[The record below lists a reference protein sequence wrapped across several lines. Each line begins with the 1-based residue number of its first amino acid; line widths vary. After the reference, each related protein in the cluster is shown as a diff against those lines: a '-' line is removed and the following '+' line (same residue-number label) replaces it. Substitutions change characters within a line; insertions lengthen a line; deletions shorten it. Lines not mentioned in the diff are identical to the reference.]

1 MAKLVSKSGTKSVV
15 WDFFGL
21 ELRKDGKPVDDG
33 SAICRS
39 CRKRVLAKH
48 GNTSNLLA
56 HFRTCHWKNG
66 PGNFGPAGP
75 KLRREIRSGRTK
87 ITGRNGP
94 RLGLLVR
101 LSFKSIVRCK

>member
-21 ELRKDGKPVDDG
+21 ELGKDGKPVDDG

-56 HFRTCHWKNG
+56 HLRTNQ
-66 PGNFGPAGP
+66 
-75 KLRREIRSGRTK
+75 RSIPTFVLFYLC
-87 ITGRNGP
+87 
-94 RLGLLVR
+94 RLDPHFFIPHFYDPQLL
-101 LSFKSIVRCK
+101 L